1 MINITAIEMDT
12 MISYITGMIGDL
24 MPLILVVLGLTLA
37 FMVVDYLSPVDDDD
51 FFNKE

>member
-1 MINITAIEMDT
+1 MIDITTSNMAT

-24 MPLILVVLGLTLA
+24 MPLILVVLGVSLA
-37 FMVVDYLSPVDDDD
+37 FMVVDYLLPVDDDD